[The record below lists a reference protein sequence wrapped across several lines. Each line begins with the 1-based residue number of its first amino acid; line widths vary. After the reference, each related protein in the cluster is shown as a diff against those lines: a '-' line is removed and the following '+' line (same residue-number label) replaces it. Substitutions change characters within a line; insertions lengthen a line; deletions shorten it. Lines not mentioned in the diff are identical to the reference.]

1 MNNIVITME
10 CNDKINKDDECDH
23 YLKGEKNVC
32 QYAEWYDCY
41 YCTNK
46 RAIEEASRQYLER
59 KLQ

>member
-1 MNNIVITME
+1 ME

-46 RAIEEASRQYLER
+46 RAIEEASRQYLGWKR
-59 KLQ
+59 Q